1 MPCGAVLAHQV
12 RAVATLNCDPAAAA
26 ALELIRLGR
35 MPQADDLRDAGSFDL
50 PKYLAGVAERLAAR
64 G

>member
-1 MPCGAVLAHQV
+1 M
-12 RAVATLNCDPAAAA
+12 ATLNCDPAATA

-50 PKYLAGVAERLAAR
+50 PKYLRGVAERLAAR